1 MRVYDHHYSILSLE
15 GFRDKLNTRTNRRIY
30 KQYILLLL
38 LLLLLY
44 SLYAFGRKFTLHR
57 RYIPTLVCRIVF
69 GSWGMRRYAQTGNW
83 FLDALHHNV
92 SENGKKKYHFF
103 RLFIYYRGVMYVI
116 IRNNII
122 VGTFLSIRFV
132 FDVPLTCSNQR

>member
-38 LLLLLY
+38 LY
-44 SLYAFGRKFTLHR
+44 SLYVFGRKFTLHR

-83 FLDALHHNV
+83 FLDALHHNI

-116 IRNNII
+116 IL
-122 VGTFLSIRFV
+122 LSERFFRFV
-132 FDVPLTCSNQR
+132 SFRFSTPR